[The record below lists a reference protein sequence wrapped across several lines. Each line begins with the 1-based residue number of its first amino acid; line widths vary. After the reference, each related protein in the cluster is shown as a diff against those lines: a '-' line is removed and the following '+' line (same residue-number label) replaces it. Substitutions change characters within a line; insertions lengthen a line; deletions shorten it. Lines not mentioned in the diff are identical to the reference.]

1 MEKELQH
8 LLTQVSTISKK
19 YDEIAEIT
27 GENFNIFK
35 ILKMETK
42 EVKTH
47 SAFLAELL
55 NPKGSHGQGDVFLKL
70 FIEEVREWE
79 NSREN
84 ISYCKKFELLN
95 FNTSKAK
102 ANVEFYISQTTD
114 TEGGRIDIL
123 IESNPNKIIIEN
135 KIHAKDQPFQLLRYK
150 NYGKNAPLFYL
161 TLWQWQ
167 EPSPNSKEN
176 LEEFK
181 DYKRISY
188 ENEIHNWLEKCREKA
203 VNHSLLRESIT
214 QYIYLIKYLTGKT
227 LNKKM
232 EQDML
237 DVICHSEKSL
247 AAFYDLPT
255 KDRLE
260 QLLLE
265 KMKNNLIIF
274 CGNNK
279 YTCEFYLNKYKSD
292 SCILVENIFLRTHNL
307 HIGFE
312 FEDKDYKSFFFGFR
326 CEESKQD
333 SIKELIEIIKI
344 DFNKVFHGASEG
356 WWPAWQWYEDRDW
369 NANTFLKIY
378 SGEMIDNMK
387 EKLKIM
393 FDIVHKAEVEF
404 TKHQNIEPV
413 I

>member
-84 ISYCKKFELLN
+84 ISYNKKFELFD
-95 FNTSKAK
+95 FNTSIAK
-102 ANVEFYISQTTD
+102 ANVEFYIGQTTD

-150 NYGKNAPLFYL
+150 NYGENAPLFYL

-167 EPSPNSKEN
+167 EPSPNSKES
-176 LEEFK
+176 LKEFT

-188 ENEIHNWLEKCREKA
+188 ENEIYNWLEKCREKA

-227 LNKKM
+227 LYKKM
-232 EQDML
+232 ANNLVETILRTEDNLKSYYEIRKIQ
-237 DVICHSEKSL
+237 EK
-247 AAFYDLPT
+247 AIEEA
-255 KDRLE
+255 
-260 QLLLE
+260 LLE
-265 KMKNNLIIF
+265 KLKKELTRFANKKGFDEVKNSK
-274 CGNNK
+274 G
-279 YTCEFYLNKYKSD
+279 YLNFTNK
-292 SCILVENIFLRTHNL
+292 FLEKNKL
-307 HIGFE
+307 SISFE
-312 FEDKDYKSFFFGFR
+312 FEFDKYDSLFFGFYKEPYNQNAIITNIDNEFMYKFNVIETSIYFDDKKKWGQ
-326 CEESKQD
+326 EEF
-333 SIKELIEIIKI
+333 IKI
-344 DFNKVFHGASEG
+344 QN
-356 WWPAWQWYEDRDW
+356 
-369 NANTFLKIY
+369 
-378 SGEMIDNMK
+378 GEMAESIE
-387 EKLKIM
+387 EKLTIL
-393 FDIVHKAEVEF
+393 FDIADKEAEKSNYRTV
-404 TKHQNIEPV
+404 
-413 I
+413 